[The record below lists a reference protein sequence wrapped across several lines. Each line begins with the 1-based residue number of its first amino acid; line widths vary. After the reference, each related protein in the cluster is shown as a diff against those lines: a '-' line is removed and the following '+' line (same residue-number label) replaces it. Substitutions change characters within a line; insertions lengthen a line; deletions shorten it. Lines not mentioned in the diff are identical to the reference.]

1 MGSSRDSTAVLDRRG
16 LARPGDGPSTRGP
29 ERSRDL
35 HLPSPNRRKNFQRSL
50 GSQQVVSVRGRRV
63 SPARRTTLWAK
74 LAAVAFGMLI
84 LGVALAMSLSGVSTQ
99 QAFQIQQMSSQE
111 RQLSNQLETLNRD
124 LENVSSSAEIV
135 RRAIDMGMAV
145 PTQPG
150 ILEVR
155 GDGEIVEERSADPA
169 TRPIL
174 DVNGQPIRPGQPSSD
189 PAAIEELGD
198 SLESLPQGRQLPPM
212 NPAPGIAPYTPNVPA
227 VPAAS
232 VSAMGEQG
240 GENGQ

>member
-1 MGSSRDSTAVLDRRG
+1 MGTSRDSTAVLDRRG
-16 LARPGDGPSTRGP
+16 AVRPGDGQSTRGA

-35 HLPSPNRRKNFQRSL
+35 HLPRPTKRKNFQRSL

-63 SPARRTTLWAK
+63 SPARRTTLLAK
-74 LAAVAFGMLI
+74 LAAAAFSLLI
-84 LGVALAMSLSGVSTQ
+84 LGVALAMWLSGVSTQ

-155 GDGEIVEERSADPA
+155 ANGEIVEERAADPA

-189 PAAIEELGD
+189 PEAIEELGD
-198 SLESLPQGRQLPPM
+198 SLESLPQGRQLPPT
-212 NPAPGIAPYTPNVPA
+212 NPAPGVAPYSPNVPA
-227 VPAAS
+227 APAAS
-232 VSAMGEQG
+232 VNATGEQG